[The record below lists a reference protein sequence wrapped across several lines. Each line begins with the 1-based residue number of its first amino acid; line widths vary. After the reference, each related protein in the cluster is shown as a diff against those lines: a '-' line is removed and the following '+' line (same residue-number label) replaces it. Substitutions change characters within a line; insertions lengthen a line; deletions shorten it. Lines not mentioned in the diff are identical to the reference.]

1 MAVVHPT
8 QAKRARA
15 RAATVDIAGTAWPV
29 YKLEALAAGLVT
41 ALLLALITGS
51 VQTAV
56 LAAATVA
63 ALRWIAGALPPVT
76 RPHL

>member
-8 QAKRARA
+8 QAQRA

-63 ALRWIAGALPPVT
+63 ALRWIAGALPSAT
-76 RPHL
+76 RPRL